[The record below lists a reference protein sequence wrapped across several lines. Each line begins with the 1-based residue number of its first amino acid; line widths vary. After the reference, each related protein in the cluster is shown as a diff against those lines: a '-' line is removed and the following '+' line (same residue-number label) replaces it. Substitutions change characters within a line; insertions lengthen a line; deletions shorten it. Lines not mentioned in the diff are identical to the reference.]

1 MGRFEDM
8 TIERPVYLTNKQGR
22 SQRSGVGQANYEWIL
37 GLFDEFPDANIERI
51 IYRALD
57 NLPAL
62 PEDPS
67 LYPASG
73 GLFKNGDATGYT
85 LTRLYGDKSTTGNRI
100 VDQMVK
106 MFDAADPY
114 PADPLAMQGLPRGY
128 YRDGDE
134 IGYRII
140 RKT

>member
-8 TIERPVYLTNKQGR
+8 TIERPVYLTNKQGK
-22 SQRSGVGQANYEWIL
+22 SQRSAAGQNNYEWIL
-37 GLFDEFPDANIERI
+37 GLFDEFPDADIQRI
-51 IYRALD
+51 VYRALD
-57 NLPAL
+57 GLPSL

-73 GLFKNGDATGYT
+73 GLFKNGDQSGYT
-85 LTRLYGDKSTTGNRI
+85 LTRLYGNGSTTGNRI
-100 VDQMVK
+100 VDQMLK
-106 MFDAADPY
+106 MFDAAPAY
-114 PADPLAMQGLPRGY
+114 PSDPLQMQGIPPGY

-134 IGYRII
+134 VGYRIV

>member
-8 TIERPVYLTNKQGR
+8 TIERPVYLTNKQGKG
-22 SQRSGVGQANYEWIL
+22 QRSAVGQNNYEWIL
-37 GLFDEFPDANIERI
+37 GLFDEFPDENIQRI
-51 IYRALD
+51 VYRALD

-85 LTRLYGDKSTTGNRI
+85 LTRLYGDRTPTGNRI
-100 VDQMVK
+100 VDTMLK
-106 MFDAADPY
+106 MFDAAPVY
-114 PADPLAMQGLPRGY
+114 PDDPLAMQGLPRGY
-128 YRDGDE
+128 YREGDDF
-134 IGYRII
+134 GYRII

>member
-8 TIERPVYLTNKQGR
+8 TIERPPYLTNKQGR

-37 GLFDEFPDANIERI
+37 GLFDEFPDENIQRI
-51 IYRALD
+51 VYRALD

-62 PEDPS
+62 PQDPS

-73 GLFKNGDATGYT
+73 GLFKNGDSTGYT
-85 LTRLYGDKSTTGNRI
+85 LTRLYGDRSTTGNRI

-114 PADPLAMQGLPRGY
+114 PDDPLAMQGLARGY

>member
-37 GLFDEFPDANIERI
+37 GLFDEFPDENIQRI
-51 IYRALD
+51 VYRALD
-57 NLPAL
+57 NLPSL

-73 GLFKNGDATGYT
+73 GLFKNGDSTGYT
-85 LTRLYGDKSTTGNRI
+85 LTRLYGDRSTTGNRI

-114 PADPLAMQGLPRGY
+114 PSDPLAMQGLARGY
-128 YRDGDE
+128 YRDGDQY
-134 IGYRII
+134 GYRII

>member
-37 GLFDEFPDANIERI
+37 GLFDEFPDENIRRI
-51 IYRALD
+51 VYRALD

-62 PEDPS
+62 PADPS
-67 LYPASG
+67 LYPVQG
-73 GLFKNGDATGYT
+73 GLFRNGDNNGYT
-85 LTRLYGDKSTTGNRI
+85 LTRLYGTRASTGNKI
-100 VDQMVK
+100 VDAMLSA
-106 MFDAADPY
+106 FDAAPPM
-114 PADPLAMQGLPRGY
+114 PADELEYQGLPPGY
-128 YRDGDE
+128 YRDGDDN
-134 IGYRII
+134 GYRIV

>member
-8 TIERPVYLTNKQGR
+8 TIGRPGYLTNKQGR
-22 SQRSGVGQANYEWIL
+22 SQRSAVGQNNYDWIL
-37 GLFDEFPDANIERI
+37 GLFDEFPDENIARI
-51 IYRALD
+51 VYRALD

-67 LYPASG
+67 LYPAGG
-73 GLFKNGDATGYT
+73 GLFRNGDGNGYT
-85 LTRLYGDKSTTGNRI
+85 LTRLYGSSQTTGNRV
-100 VDQMVK
+100 VDQMLK
-106 MFDAADPY
+106 LFDAAP
-114 PADPLAMQGLPRGY
+114 PMPEDPLAYQGLSPGY

-134 IGYRII
+134 NGYRIV